1 MAHEEIG
8 IAPSHIPTIVSG
20 KYEIKA
26 NLQNNLSNAKE
37 QEVVFYVAGYNYTI
51 PQNEILTMYP
61 PMEHTGDFAGTF
73 PHIQFRRSTL
83 PWEFNCESQGK
94 KIPYL
99 FLVVLKEDEL
109 SFGDFEILETNTN
122 DLKDS
127 LEDPEE
133 PKPLKILKVV
143 KGNEELF
150 PSIDFVS
157 QLAHV
162 RVQEHTELKDLNLPK
177 ETSIVIAH
185 RMVEPNTK
193 YRAFVCYYSAEVITK
208 GKDKYQLNNS
218 NEKNEYQKT
227 RSCVVLSEWSFES
240 INTQLYQIDTHKLKN
255 HPEFNT
261 FQKDLVDSEVL
272 TLEELKTKAN
282 AELAKLISINETYL
296 KARASRWTALPEP
309 KSVDDFERTEEIN
322 FKKENN
328 YILEYLKYNGKNL
341 KGYLSELQ
349 LQPFKTNINI
359 KNEAVIK
366 LVEVAKVPLEHQ
378 LKGGGKIVSWYQ
390 GPFTNWNYSFNLVD
404 LLKDKEWADIPDHQD
419 YLNLFNDDTKM
430 YDMTYAAA
438 WQLGRLMIMNDNK
451 VLQELKKWKN
461 ELQLHNLVQEQNR
474 YSHLPNL
481 KTQAPQISD
490 LLLNYVTELIQFR
503 NFPVYYLLPH
513 ADLST
518 EESIKYFKIDN
529 SWILSFL
536 YGIFSAGPKLSIQD
550 FEEYIIKNKTL
561 NHVFDY
567 NKPYYGILFQ
577 SQTMK
582 NWPHLVV
589 ELNKSYDFHYITN
602 ISNTLRLYITG
613 QKFSDIELYLKNENA
628 HFGKEYNAEAEKFIK
643 IANNSVK
650 QANEYLYKQPKIGLK
665 LN

>member
-1 MAHEEIG
+1 M
-8 IAPSHIPTIVSG
+8 
-20 KYEIKA
+20 
-26 NLQNNLSNAKE
+26 
-37 QEVVFYVAGYNYTI
+37 
-51 PQNEILTMYP
+51 
-61 PMEHTGDFAGTF
+61 
-73 PHIQFRRSTL
+73 
-83 PWEFNCESQGK
+83 
-94 KIPYL
+94 
-99 FLVVLKEDEL
+99 
-109 SFGDFEILETNTN
+109 
-122 DLKDS
+122 
-127 LEDPEE
+127 
-133 PKPLKILKVV
+133 
-143 KGNEELF
+143 
-150 PSIDFVS
+150 
-157 QLAHV
+157 
-162 RVQEHTELKDLNLPK
+162 
-177 ETSIVIAH
+177 
-185 RMVEPNTK
+185 
-193 YRAFVCYYSAEVITK
+193 
-208 GKDKYQLNNS
+208 
-218 NEKNEYQKT
+218 
-227 RSCVVLSEWSFES
+227 
-240 INTQLYQIDTHKLKN
+240 
-255 HPEFNT
+255 
-261 FQKDLVDSEVL
+261 DSEVL

-282 AELAKLISINETYL
+282 AELSELISINETYL
-296 KARASRWTALPEP
+296 KGRALRWTALPEP
-309 KSVDDFERTEEIN
+309 KSADDFERTEEIN

-366 LVEVAKVPLEHQ
+366 LVDVAKVPLEHQ

-390 GPFTNWNYSFNLVD
+390 GPFTNWNYSFNLRD
-404 LLKDKEWADIPDHQD
+404 LLKDKEWVDIPDHQD

-438 WQLGRLMIMNDNK
+438 WQLGRIMIMNDNK

-481 KTQAPQISD
+481 KTQAPQVSE

-513 ADLST
+513 VDLST
-518 EESIKYFKIDN
+518 EESTKYFKIDN

-550 FEEYIIKNKTL
+550 FEGYIIKNKTL

-589 ELNKSYDFHYITN
+589 ELNKSHDFHYITN
-602 ISNTLRLYITG
+602 ISNTLRLYITS

-650 QANEYLYKQPKIGLK
+650 LANEYLYKQPKIGLK